1 MLMVKTAA
9 ATCLLAY
16 GLFACVMLRAAD
28 LPQGWEALKI
38 NEKKKPTAYRL
49 LQEEGRPVLHARAE
63 ASASGLQ
70 RPAAFSVAERPIA
83 SWSWKVSRLVAGA
96 DNSKARYEDSPARI
110 VLAFDGDAK
119 KLPRVDQAVL
129 YVSRRLSGQDLPYA
143 TLMYIWSNKAPVGT
157 VIENPNSRRIQM
169 VVASSGPAGV
179 GAWQKLSRDVLA
191 DYRRAF
197 KEEPGK
203 LLAYG
208 VMSDTDNTGE
218 TVEAWYGEIDFR
230 KRP

>member
-1 MLMVKTAA
+1 MLMLKPAA
-9 ATCLLAY
+9 AALC
-16 GLFACVMLRAAD
+16 LFAGFPALAAE
-28 LPQGWEALKI
+28 LPEGWEALRI
-38 NEKKKPTAYRL
+38 NDKKKPTRYRL
-49 LQEEGRPVLHARAE
+49 LQEGGRPVLHARAE

-70 RPAAFSVAERPIA
+70 RTVAISIAERPIA
-83 SWSWKVSRLVAGA
+83 TWSWKVSRLVAAA
-96 DNSKARYEDSPARI
+96 DNSKAGREDAPARI
-110 VLAFDGDAK
+110 VLAFDGDTA
-119 KLPRVDQAVL
+119 KLPRVDQAVM
-129 YVSRRLSGQDLPYA
+129 YVSRRLSGQNLPYA
-143 TLMYIWSNKAPVGT
+143 TLMYIWSNKAPVGA

-169 VVASSGPAGV
+169 VVAASGPAGV
-179 GAWQKLSRDVLA
+179 GAWQNLSRDVLS

-230 KRP
+230 RRP